1 MKHYHRLE
9 YPPITTNNYESNM
22 AKIHPKNI
30 VKSWGPSG
38 CGKTTTMR
46 MAEGHEVVLPAR
58 LVVRSLI
65 AHRNMVGVPA

>member
-1 MKHYHRLE
+1 
-9 YPPITTNNYESNM
+9 M